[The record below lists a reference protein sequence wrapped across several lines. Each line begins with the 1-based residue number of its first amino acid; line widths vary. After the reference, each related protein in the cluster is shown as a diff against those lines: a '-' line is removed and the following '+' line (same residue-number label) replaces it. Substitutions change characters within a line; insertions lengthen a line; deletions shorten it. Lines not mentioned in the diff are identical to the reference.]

1 MAEKSAANVVA
12 AIERS
17 KDATLGRFVFALGIR
32 HVGEVTAKDL
42 ARHFGS
48 LDALMAADAQAL
60 AQAPDVGPV
69 VAESVARFFAEP
81 HNREVI
87 GELRAAGVR
96 WTEGEPA
103 RAANAGPFAGKI
115 VVLTGTLSSMSR
127 DEAKDRVEAAGGK
140 VTGSVSKKTDFVVA
154 GAEAGS
160 KLDRARELGVE
171 VLDEERFRAMLDEG

>member
-1 MAEKSAANVVA
+1 M
-12 AIERS
+12 
-17 KDATLGRFVFALGIR
+17 
-32 HVGEVTAKDL
+32 
-42 ARHFGS
+42 
-48 LDALMAADAQAL
+48 
-60 AQAPDVGPV
+60 

-103 RAANAGPFAGKI
+103 RAANGGPFAGKI

-127 DEAKDRVEAAGGK
+127 DEAKERVEAAGGK

-171 VLDEERFRAMLDEG
+171 VLDEGRFRAMLDQG